1 MQNFDG
7 LSDIVIGMIIDKTK
21 TRWGKARPW
30 LLFMGLPLILPV
42 LLVFFVPT
50 AFSEDM
56 KEEYIAVTYFL
67 MSVICYTAVNL
78 AYHSMLP
85 RFSLTSEDRCSVSA
99 VRSVFSMMA
108 TLVVATITPSIIGK
122 FGGFNSQSAWTTT
135 VLLYGIIAFV
145 CIMITFLKYIDS
157 LKLIPRTNKG
167 WRMK

>member
-7 LSDIVIGMIIDKTK
+7 LSDIVMGMIIDKTK

-30 LLFMGLPLILPV
+30 LLFMGLPLICQCCQ
-42 LLVFFVPT
+42 
-50 AFSEDM
+50 
-56 KEEYIAVTYFL
+56 KCI
-67 MSVICYTAVNL
+67 
-78 AYHSMLP
+78 
-85 RFSLTSEDRCSVSA
+85 
-99 VRSVFSMMA
+99 SMMA

>member
-1 MQNFDG
+1 MTKRKPDG
-7 LSDIVIGMIIDKTK
+7 AKQDRGFYY
-21 TRWGKARPW
+21 G
-30 LLFMGLPLILPV
+30 
-42 LLVFFVPT
+42 
-50 AFSEDM
+50 
-56 KEEYIAVTYFL
+56 IATDF
-67 MSVICYTAVNL
+67 
-78 AYHSMLP
+78 
-85 RFSLTSEDRCSVSA
+85 VSA

>member
-7 LSDIVIGMIIDKTK
+7 LSDIVMGMIIDKTK

-56 KEEYIAVTYFL
+56 KEVYIAVTYFL

-85 RFSLTSEDRCSVSA
+85 RFSLTSEDRSSVSA

>member
-1 MQNFDG
+1 MWQ
-7 LSDIVIGMIIDKTK
+7 SKTVASIY
-21 TRWGKARPW
+21 G
-30 LLFMGLPLILPV
+30 
-42 LLVFFVPT
+42 
-50 AFSEDM
+50 
-56 KEEYIAVTYFL
+56 IATDF
-67 MSVICYTAVNL
+67 
-78 AYHSMLP
+78 
-85 RFSLTSEDRCSVSA
+85 VSA

>member
-1 MQNFDG
+1 
-7 LSDIVIGMIIDKTK
+7 
-21 TRWGKARPW
+21 
-30 LLFMGLPLILPV
+30 
-42 LLVFFVPT
+42 
-50 AFSEDM
+50 
-56 KEEYIAVTYFL
+56 

-85 RFSLTSEDRCSVSA
+85 RFSLTSEDRCSVCA